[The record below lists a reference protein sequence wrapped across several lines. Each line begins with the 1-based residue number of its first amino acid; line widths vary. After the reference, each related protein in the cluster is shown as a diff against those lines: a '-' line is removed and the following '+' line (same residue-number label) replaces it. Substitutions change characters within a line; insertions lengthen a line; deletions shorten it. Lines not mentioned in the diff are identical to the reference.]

1 MDTNLDNPLKNIKN
15 DIRST
20 RKSLGTIS
28 KMENSLGTKKI
39 KKTVSDRIDDIVKS
53 EFQKSGLKSE

>member
-39 KKTVSDRIDDIVKS
+39 KRTVSDRIDDIVKH